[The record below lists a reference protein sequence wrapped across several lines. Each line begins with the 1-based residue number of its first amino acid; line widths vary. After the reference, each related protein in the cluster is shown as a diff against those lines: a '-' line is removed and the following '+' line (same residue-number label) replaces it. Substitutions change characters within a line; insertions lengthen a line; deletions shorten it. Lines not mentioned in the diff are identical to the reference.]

1 MPFLGMQ
8 GDATLIQLEESAS
21 KRTLGVNTGSAD
33 MSAPTAEATPGTAE
47 ASFDAT
53 QRICALGTDE
63 HARTTN
69 MNAGNKHKN
78 AAPHGPPDGHPADA
92 LVRGREELKTDAD
105 DFAPMKMG
113 KAEAQRAEAQ
123 AAVRKE
129 LQTIPQKACM
139 SLRTSTTGA
148 NPGMSTA
155 THLLAQP

>member
-1 MPFLGMQ
+1 MQ
-8 GDATLIQLEESAS
+8 GATMLTQLGESAS
-21 KRTLGVNTGSAD
+21 ERAYGLNTGSAG
-33 MSAPTAEATPGTAE
+33 MSAPTAGATPGTAE
-47 ASFDAT
+47 ASCNAR
-53 QRICALGTDE
+53 QSICALDTDE
-63 HARTTN
+63 HAWTTN
-69 MNAGNKHKN
+69 TNAGNKHKN